1 MKNFEDIAMNVMQG
15 KLIDI
20 NVDNSITVIEIELD
34 TEKTIVCYAESNLFM
49 SSIEDAYGDEWLN
62 KYIEFELDSSK
73 IMKWFNPIE

>member
-1 MKNFEDIAMNVMQG
+1 MNVMQG